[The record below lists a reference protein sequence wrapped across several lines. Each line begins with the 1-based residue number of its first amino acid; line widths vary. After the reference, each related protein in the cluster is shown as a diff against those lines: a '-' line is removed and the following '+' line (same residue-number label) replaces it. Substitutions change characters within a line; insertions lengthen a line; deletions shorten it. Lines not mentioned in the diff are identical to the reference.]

1 MNNRIIEAV
10 AITITS
16 VAPFLALNSG
26 VLQHTQQ
33 YSILKYTH
41 TEEELEC
48 IDRIRTDDFVEFT
61 RQMRA
66 CTDDE

>member
-16 VAPFLALNSG
+16 VAPFLAFNSG
-26 VLQHTQQ
+26 ALQYAQQ
-33 YSILKYTH
+33 HSILKYTH
-41 TEEELEC
+41 SAEELEC
-48 IDRIRTDDFVEFT
+48 IDKIKTDDFAEFT